1 MEITELFSQLL
12 IDLQSL
18 FRKNNKNLS
27 LSLSQIVVLSSI
39 PVLGTTMSS
48 LSSRIGVDNSTLT
61 RLINVLVN
69 KELVKKMGNPNDKR
83 STIVVLT
90 KLGEKNANKIET
102 NINRFSEDALS
113 SFSSLDRDIMKEML
127 NKLHWHLT
135 KHKIKGN

>member
-1 MEITELFSQLL
+1 MEIAELFSQLL
-12 IDLQSL
+12 IDLQSS

-39 PVLGTTMSS
+39 PALGTTMSS

-61 RLINVLVN
+61 RLINVLEN
-69 KELVKKMGNPNDKR
+69 KELVKKTGNPDDKR

-90 KLGEKNANKIET
+90 KLGEKNVNKIET

-135 KHKIKGN
+135 KHKIKDN

>member
-1 MEITELFSQLL
+1 MEIAELFSQLL
-12 IDLQSL
+12 IDLQSS

-39 PVLGTTMSS
+39 PALGTTMSS
-48 LSSRIGVDNSTLT
+48 LSLRIGVDNSTLT
-61 RLINVLVN
+61 RLINVLEN
-69 KELVKKMGNPNDKR
+69 KELVKKTGNPDDKR
-83 STIVVLT
+83 STIVLLT
-90 KLGEKNANKIET
+90 ELGEKNVNKIDT
-102 NINRFSEDALS
+102 NINRFSEDVLS

>member
-39 PVLGTTMSS
+39 PALGTTMSS

-61 RLINVLVN
+61 RLINVLET
-69 KELVKKMGNPNDKR
+69 KELVMQKSHQFLLIELPYKLLDL
-83 STIVVLT
+83 VLMY
-90 KLGEKNANKIET
+90 
-102 NINRFSEDALS
+102 F
-113 SFSSLDRDIMKEML
+113 
-127 NKLHWHLT
+127 H
-135 KHKIKGN
+135 

>member
-39 PVLGTTMSS
+39 PALGTTMSS
-48 LSSRIGVDNSTLT
+48 LSLRIGVDNSTLT
-61 RLINVLVN
+61 RLINVLEN
-69 KELVKKMGNPNDKR
+69 KELVKKMGNPDDKR

-90 KLGEKNANKIET
+90 KLGEKNVNEIEI
-102 NINRFSEDALS
+102 NINRFSEDVVS
-113 SFSSLDRDIMKEML
+113 SFSSVDRDIMKEML
-127 NKLHWHLT
+127 NKLHWNLV
-135 KHKIKGN
+135 KHKIKDN